1 MLEGL
6 QPVFLLGEAE
16 HTSPGEPGRGR
27 VCEAVGLWEEL
38 EGWGKSRSASLGCRG
53 AKTAAWRGERL
64 EVCCV
69 MRRWSH

>member
-38 EGWGKSRSASLGCRG
+38 EGRGNRGLLLWGAEVPRQRRG
-53 AKTAAWRGERL
+53 KGRGWKCA
-64 EVCCV
+64 V
-69 MRRWSH
+69 